1 MKTLFNRTNV
11 VISTIALVIGV
22 SGMAAAQG
30 DCKGG
35 GNGEHKGHGAHMF
48 ERLDTNKDGKIT
60 RAESKKLADER
71 FTSMDTNKDGAIVEA
86 EIKAAHEKMRAEW
99 QKKQSAN
106 KSGDKSADEPSRK
119 GPGHGAHHGH
129 HKGPGPGGFFAK
141 LDTNKDGKV
150 TRAEAD
156 VAETTRFNKFDK
168 NADGAV
174 TREEAQSA
182 HEDMK
187 KARAAKKEAKAK

>member
-11 VISTIALVIGV
+11 AISTIALVIGV
-22 SGMAAAQG
+22 SSIAAAQG
-30 DCKGG
+30 DCKG
-35 GNGEHKGHGAHMF
+35 EHKGRGAHMF

-60 RAESKKLADER
+60 RAESKTLADQR

-99 QKKQSAN
+99 QEKHAAN
-106 KSGDKSADEPSRK
+106 KSGDKSADGSNRK
-119 GPGHGAHHGH
+119 GHGGHGGH
-129 HKGPGPGGFFAK
+129 HKIPGAGGFFAK

-174 TREEAQSA
+174 TREEAQTA
-182 HEDMK
+182 HEEMK
-187 KARAAKKEAKAK
+187 KARSAKKEAKAK